1 MDKTDNRMKDRNRQ
15 VFETFPDKPYT
26 GKIIFSSGISLK
38 DILIRAAAILA
49 VPLAAYTIYDLIYE
63 SPEAVPVYE
72 HTAPSQTYSVNN
84 GVKGDIVLPDGT
96 KVKLNSGSELMIA
109 DDFPVNRRATLK
121 GEGYFEVTADKEH
134 PFYITTPQ
142 DITIRVTGTA
152 FNLCCY
158 TDQQDIRLN
167 LKEGSVDIVHED
179 RTIYTMKHPED
190 IRVVNGDI
198 CHTERKVEE
207 SEAWTEGRLVFDNT
221 PMDEVIARI
230 ERWYGV
236 KIYVKDPSIYS
247 QTFTGD
253 FNSESVGRI
262 FDLMKIT
269 NGIRCTIDKNE
280 IIIL

>member
-1 MDKTDNRMKDRNRQ
+1 MKERNRQ
-15 VFETFPDKPYT
+15 VFETFPDTPYA
-26 GKIIFSSGISLK
+26 GEVRFRRMLALK
-38 DILIRAAAILA
+38 DFIIRAAAVLAFPLA
-49 VPLAAYTIYDLIYE
+49 VYTIYDLSHE
-63 SPEAVPVYE
+63 EKDMVPVYE
-72 HTAPSQTYSVNN
+72 PITAAALTYNVNN

-96 KVKLNSGSELMIA
+96 KVKLNSGSELKIA
-109 DDFPVNRRATLK
+109 DDFPEKRRAILN
-121 GEGYFEVTADKEH
+121 GEGYFEVKADKEH

-142 DITIRVTGTA
+142 DITIRVTGTV

-158 TDQQDIRLN
+158 TDQKDIRLN
-167 LKEGSVDIVHED
+167 LEEGSVDIVRDD
-179 RTIYTMKHPED
+179 RTIYTMDRPED
-190 IRVVNGDI
+190 IRVLDGQI
-198 CHTERKVEE
+198 RHTEGKVEE
-207 SEAWTEGRLVFDNT
+207 TTAWTEGRLVFDNT

-236 KIYVKDPSIYS
+236 RIYVKNPSIYE